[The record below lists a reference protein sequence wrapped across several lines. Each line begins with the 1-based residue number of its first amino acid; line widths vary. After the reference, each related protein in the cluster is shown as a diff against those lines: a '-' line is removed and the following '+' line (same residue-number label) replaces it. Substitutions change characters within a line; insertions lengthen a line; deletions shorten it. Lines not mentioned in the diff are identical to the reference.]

1 MTETMKRI
9 LSLMEEKNITAYK
22 LEKDIGI
29 SQANFSLWK
38 KGRGSPKEVAL
49 VKLADYFDVSTDYLL
64 GRTPY
69 KRPTDNPDLVWGY
82 GTLDRDLTPDELEQ
96 VKSYVEMM
104 DKAHDSEKKD
114 K

>member
-1 MTETMKRI
+1 MDTIDRI
-9 LSLMEEKNITAYK
+9 FKIMEEKQLSAYAVSK
-22 LEKDIGI
+22 NTGI
-29 SQANFSLWK
+29 ANSTISDWK
-38 KGRGSPKEVAL
+38 KGKGRPSADNIAA
-49 VKLADYFDVSTDYLL
+49 LADYFNVSTDYLL

-69 KRPTDNPDLVWGY
+69 KRPTDDPDLVWGY

-104 DKAHDSEKKD
+104 IKAHDSEKKD

>member
-1 MTETMKRI
+1 MDLFSRI
-9 LSLMEEKNITAYK
+9 KALCDKHEVSPTK
-22 LEKDIGI
+22 LGLELGFSKDTIN
-29 SQANFSLWK
+29 SWK
-38 KGRGSPKEVAL
+38 TKSPSAD
-49 VKLADYFDVSTDYLL
+49 KLQKVADYFNVSTDYLL

-69 KRPTDNPDLVWGY
+69 KRPTDDPDLVWGY

-104 DKAHDSEKKD
+104 IKAHDSEKKD

>member
-1 MTETMKRI
+1 MQFFSRVQQ
-9 LSLMEEKNITAYK
+9 LCSEKGVSITSVA
-22 LEKDIGI
+22 LELG
-29 SQANFSLWK
+29 FSRSTPTAWK
-38 KGRGSPKEVAL
+38 KGNVPSADAIE
-49 VKLADYFDVSTDYLL
+49 KLADYFNVSADYLL

-69 KRPTDNPDLVWGY
+69 KRPTDDPSLVWGY

-104 DKAHDSEKKD
+104 VKAHDSEKKD

>member
-1 MTETMKRI
+1 MFWDRFEGLCKENKCRPNNVMQALG
-9 LSLMEEKNITAYK
+9 LSAATATKWKN
-22 LEKDIGI
+22 
-29 SQANFSLWK
+29 
-38 KGRGSPKEVAL
+38 GSIPNGDAL
-49 VKLADYFDVSTDYLL
+49 QKVADYFNVSTDYLL

-69 KRPTDNPDLVWGY
+69 KRPTDDPDLVWGY

-104 DKAHDSEKKD
+104 IKAHDSEKKD

>member
-1 MTETMKRI
+1 MDNLRKARI
-9 LSLMEEKNITAYK
+9 DMGYSQQEMADFL
-22 LEKDIGI
+22 GI
-29 SQANFSLWK
+29 SRVSYARYENGDRQPDNATLM
-38 KGRGSPKEVAL
+38 R
-49 VKLADYFDVSTDYLL
+49 LADYFNVSVDYLL

-69 KRPTDNPDLVWGY
+69 KRPTDDPDLIWGY

-104 DKAHDSEKKD
+104 VKAHDSEKKD